1 MTKITF
7 LGVGGAMATGPA
19 DNHTAL
25 VVAEG
30 AITVLLDCG
39 PTIMVQL
46 ERAGLTAEDITHIMV
61 SHQHGDHALG
71 LPMLLL
77 NRVLFWP
84 ERPLVVLAM
93 PPVLDVLQ
101 RLTLL
106 VYPDLHT
113 RFESCIQFLP
123 LQEGL
128 EGHAL
133 PGATGITYAT
143 APGKHSVPTWGLRL
157 NLPSGHSLV
166 YSADTGEAPPMG
178 QLAAG
183 TDLLVHDAFY
193 LEPPTDG
200 YDSHSTAAQVGQ
212 LAAEAGVGRLA
223 LAHRK
228 YTGPENEDAYR
239 ADAAKYFPGPI
250 LVPYPG
256 DVVEL

>member
-1 MTKITF
+1 MTQITF

-25 VVAEG
+25 VVREG
-30 AITVLLDCG
+30 ATTLLMDCG

-46 ERAGLTAEDITHIMV
+46 ERAGLTAGDITHIMV
-61 SHQHGDHALG
+61 SHQHGDHTLG

-101 RLTLL
+101 RLTQL
-106 VYPDLHT
+106 VYPDLREH
-113 RFESCIQFLP
+113 FESCILFLP

-128 EGHAL
+128 EPHEL
-133 PGATGITYAT
+133 PGAPGITYAT
-143 APGKHSVPTWGLRL
+143 APGKHSVPAWGLRL
-157 NLPSGHSLV
+157 NLSDGRSLV
-166 YSADTGEAPPMG
+166 YSSDTGEAPPIA
-178 QLAAG
+178 QLATGA
-183 TDLLVHDAFY
+183 DLLIHDSFY

-200 YDSHSTAAQVGQ
+200 YDSHSTATQVGE
-212 LAAEAGVGRLA
+212 LAAQAGVGMLV
-223 LAHRK
+223 LAHRQH
-228 YTGPENEDAYR
+228 TGPDKEQAYR
-239 ADAAKYFPGPI
+239 ADAARYFAGPV